1 VTKATLLIIA
11 VTALAFITAIFS
23 SAFTTFDDFL
33 PEAQAEGES
42 QPDASAATEATQT
55 FLIFVFGIFCQLAMK
70 KRHVL
75 ARQFDQFVG
84 RANAAASTAIARFT
98 AVARLRPQWPSWL
111 NQGTMSIVVAG
122 MLCTGCITYLFVS
135 AFQATPGEE
144 PMNDGSPDPSTKT
157 KMFTMGWMIFLVFKL
172 RSELVSAVGSGA
184 LFQPF

>member
-1 VTKATLLIIA
+1 
-11 VTALAFITAIFS
+11 
-23 SAFTTFDDFL
+23 
-33 PEAQAEGES
+33 
-42 QPDASAATEATQT
+42 
-55 FLIFVFGIFCQLAMK
+55 MK

-122 MLCTGCITYLFVS
+122 LLCTGCITYLFVS

-144 PMNDGSPDPSTKT
+144 PANDGNPVYLYHIFHKT
-157 KMFTMGWMIFLVFKL
+157 KWRIQVGPNHETNDCWLYITSKADQPTLIAEDQRRTKRKMCWK
-172 RSELVSAVGSGA
+172 ELDQLNNKWLEVKNMNIKQ
-184 LFQPF
+184 L